1 MFPHI
6 FWKKKLKKNMCDPTR
21 NPLTIV
27 SSQVFLLQR
36 RLAQV
41 AHEIKEGRLSM
52 VEFLANHGYTA

>member
-1 MFPHI
+1 
-6 FWKKKLKKNMCDPTR
+6 MCDPTR

-41 AHEIKEGRLSM
+41 AHEIKEGRLSLQNHRTDLL
-52 VEFLANHGYTA
+52 VDFLANHGYTA

>member
-1 MFPHI
+1 
-6 FWKKKLKKNMCDPTR
+6 MCDPTR

-41 AHEIKEGRLSM
+41 AHEIKEGRLSL
-52 VEFLANHGYTA
+52 VDFLANHGYTA